1 MRDLL
6 RQLDSSGDFFGT
18 FGEDVEYF
26 ELIDFLN
33 VFDAKN

>member
-1 MRDLL
+1 MRGLL
-6 RQLDSSGDFFGT
+6 GQFDSSGDFFGT